1 MSVNQFKTT
10 VNRKPLLVFNIE
22 NEPHF
27 KVKTP
32 ISNEKRWNEGEMKD
46 YRELLTKL
54 QDPPQQ
60 QYRSTNSLWR
70 LNNPKSSQEKIL
82 ACVQKKK
89 DRMKRAEQMKCGSA
103 YTLNR

>member
-1 MSVNQFKTT
+1 MSVNQLKTA
-10 VNRKPLLVFNIE
+10 VNRKPMLMFNTE
-22 NEPHF
+22 SESLF
-27 KVKTP
+27 KAKTP
-32 ISNEKRWNEGEMKD
+32 FSVEKKWTEGEMKD

-89 DRMKRAEQMKCGSA
+89 DRIKRAEQMKCGSA
-103 YTLNR
+103 N